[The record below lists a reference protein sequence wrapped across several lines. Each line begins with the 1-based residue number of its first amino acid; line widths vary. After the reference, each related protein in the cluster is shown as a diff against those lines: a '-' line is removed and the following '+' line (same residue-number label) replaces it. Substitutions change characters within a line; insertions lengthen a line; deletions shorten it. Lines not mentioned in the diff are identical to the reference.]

1 MELEDLKD
9 TINNRLDAG
18 QVVDKNEAIC
28 SIDTSLC
35 ILNAIQLNIAET
47 LSEKLEELTTDTENI
62 SGYLKRIA
70 AALERP
76 AETEKWPEDGH
87 SEYERPGS
95 FFLECQ
101 APDGDNDRKETIEC
115 SHGFN
120 LKFYNQSVQSMQGKV
135 AFYEWAMKFCAAF
148 RAWLAAARKGGQ

>member
-76 AETEKWPEDGH
+76 AETEKWPEDVRNDVLEMLQNVCKITGNIDDDDAGKANDIICDIIH
-87 SEYERPGS
+87 AIENPGQW
-95 FFLECQ
+95 F
-101 APDGDNDRKETIEC
+101 
-115 SHGFN
+115 
-120 LKFYNQSVQSMQGKV
+120 
-135 AFYEWAMKFCAAF
+135 
-148 RAWLAAARKGGQ
+148 AARKGE